1 MKELKLRQREMKE
14 KVALLNDTA
23 LELQERG
30 LQKEVEFHFSEAYRL
45 LKELARDHEAIALTY
60 ENTSERTSERPIPL
74 SDQAPDLFSNI
85 GSSCP
90 KLAQPIFVRD
100 LALGS
105 STCVS
110 TLATVLM
117 YNTGLVNF
125 RRGNLKKADIIL
137 RLAYSSVERYNKNNG
152 GNEQFLV
159 QVTVLILDLLG
170 RIEISR
176 SFHECCAQS
185 KRVYIADGLHYHIQA
200 VKLGRERLGAHHV
213 LVGVCLAAFADD
225 LARTGYL
232 SEAMQGFMEAC
243 SILTAAGSISE
254 FLERELESKHM
265 YPAAPAA

>member
-1 MKELKLRQREMKE
+1 MREFKLRQRETKE

-45 LKELARDHEAIALTY
+45 LKELARDHEAIALTSKRI
-60 ENTSERTSERPIPL
+60 SERTSERLISL
-74 SDQAPDLFSNI
+74 SDQAPSLFSNI

-90 KLAQPIFVRD
+90 RLAQPIFVRD

-105 STCVS
+105 NTCVP
-110 TLATVLM
+110 TLAAVLM
-117 YNTGLVNF
+117 YNTGLIHF

-137 RLAYSSVERYNKNNG
+137 RLAYSSVERYNKNKR

-159 QVTVLILDLLG
+159 QATILILDLLG
-170 RIEISR
+170 RIKISR
-176 SFHECCAQS
+176 SSHECCEQH
-185 KRVYIADGLHYHIQA
+185 KRVYIADGLQYHIQS
-200 VKLGRERLGAHHV
+200 VELGRERFGAQHV

-232 SEAMQGFMEAC
+232 YEAMQGFTEAC
-243 SILTAAGSISE
+243 NVLTSARSLSE
-254 FLERELESKHM
+254 VLERELESQIM